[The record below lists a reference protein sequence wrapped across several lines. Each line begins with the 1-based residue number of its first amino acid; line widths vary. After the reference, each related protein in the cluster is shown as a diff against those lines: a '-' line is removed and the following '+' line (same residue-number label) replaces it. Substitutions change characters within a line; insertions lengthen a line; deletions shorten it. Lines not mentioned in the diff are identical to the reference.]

1 MFEAAL
7 RAFFVAC
14 VLWAGLRLL
23 RVKNVRAQKA
33 AWSVMLLA
41 GLAMPLLM
49 LSHWFPT
56 WAEVR
61 LPAAASWS
69 RFVPR
74 TETPANIAHSE
85 APLAGASASAPESSP
100 AATETN
106 APPDASGVSF
116 ESLPDP
122 ATGKTPISL
131 PPAAVPKESLLP
143 TVSRSPID
151 LLTVTWLVYLAV
163 CAALLLRWLIGLSS
177 SIRLWLQSKPVDA
190 AKQYGELGI
199 LATRSSGRISSP
211 INIGSGIILPSDY
224 SEWPTEKLR
233 AVLAHEGSHV
243 RQRDFYLQLLAG
255 FYTAI
260 TWFSPLGWWLKHK
273 LSELSEAISDRA
285 GLEESASSSAYA
297 QLLLEFAA
305 LPRPS
310 FTGVAMARSNNLSH
324 RIDRL
329 LNESSFK
336 QAFSG
341 SRRALVAALILP
353 AVLVLAASLVRVQ
366 AAATPNQPD
375 SPQVAKLSQDQ
386 APSQSASTGQ
396 SNPMPAQV
404 SSADSGQEPP
414 APAAPEAAPAPAAPS
429 SDRAPE
435 SAPAPP
441 VPPTGSQ
448 DFAPA
453 IQPIPPIDV
462 HVDVPP
468 ISIMPFMKG
477 FEGHASCFGNGDAYA
492 IVGDPGTPT
501 RFCGNSGG
509 ELEAEVEKARTVAH
523 GHFLLFRH
531 EGKFYVV
538 DDPAIVSQIED
549 MNKALHDQGDQMRA
563 LGERFRDAG
572 KQVSEDARKQ
582 REAVINIPAPD
593 LSKEM
598 AALNATVA
606 ALAAKQGAT
615 VSRQELAEVQREVS
629 EIQRRLIESEVKV
642 EVNLDMS
649 KFNAEESKFN
659 EQMSRV
665 GAELGRTV
673 QENQEKT
680 RSIIDQSMKDGKAR
694 PVN

>member
-1 MFEAAL
+1 
-7 RAFFVAC
+7 
-14 VLWAGLRLL
+14 
-23 RVKNVRAQKA
+23 
-33 AWSVMLLA
+33 
-41 GLAMPLLM
+41 
-49 LSHWFPT
+49 
-56 WAEVR
+56 
-61 LPAAASWS
+61 
-69 RFVPR
+69 
-74 TETPANIAHSE
+74 
-85 APLAGASASAPESSP
+85 
-100 AATETN
+100 
-106 APPDASGVSF
+106 
-116 ESLPDP
+116 
-122 ATGKTPISL
+122 
-131 PPAAVPKESLLP
+131 
-143 TVSRSPID
+143 
-151 LLTVTWLVYLAV
+151 
-163 CAALLLRWLIGLSS
+163 
-177 SIRLWLQSKPVDA
+177 
-190 AKQYGELGI
+190 
-199 LATRSSGRISSP
+199 
-211 INIGSGIILPSDY
+211 
-224 SEWPTEKLR
+224 
-233 AVLAHEGSHV
+233 
-243 RQRDFYLQLLAG
+243 
-255 FYTAI
+255 
-260 TWFSPLGWWLKHK
+260 
-273 LSELSEAISDRA
+273 
-285 GLEESASSSAYA
+285 
-297 QLLLEFAA
+297 
-305 LPRPS
+305 
-310 FTGVAMARSNNLSH
+310 MARSNNLSH

-531 EGKFYVV
+531 EGKYYIV
-538 DDPAIVSQIED
+538 DDPTTVSQVED
-549 MNKALHDQGDQMRA
+549 MNKALQDQGDKMRA
-563 LGERFRDAG
+563 LGEQFRDAG
-572 KQVSEDARKQ
+572 RQVREEARQ
-582 REAVINIPAPD
+582 EREKSANIPAPD
-593 LSKEM
+593 LSKET
-598 AALNATVA
+598 AELDATVA
-606 ALAAKQGAT
+606 SLKEKQGGT
-615 VSRQELAEVQREVS
+615 ITREQLQQVQREIQA
-629 EIQRRLIESEVKV
+629 IQRRVIDAEVR
-642 EVNLDMS
+642 VNVKIDMS
-649 KFNAEESKFN
+649 DFNAEAGKFN
-659 EQMSRV
+659 DQMSHM
-665 GAELGRTV
+665 GADMGRIV
-673 QENQEKT
+673 RENQDKMN
-680 RSIIDQSMKDGKAR
+680 SIIDQSLKNGQAK